1 MANKRSHPKAYFDAA
16 KGYQSAA
23 DRLLLSIESG
33 EGLLI
38 RDPTYFLYAHAVEL
52 ALKSCLLSSGIN
64 PKRTHVISRLY
75 GECRERKLIGTT
87 DYNHDIHNLI
97 YFLGSANECH
107 EYRYPDTPEV
117 PRAIPDLPWAR
128 EIVGRLMEEVEPNV
142 VAWVA
147 AHPTSPAPST
157 KKIAFGKPTFTKQ
170 PVPTKTAS

>member
-1 MANKRSHPKAYFDAA
+1 MAKKDSHPKAYFDAA

-52 ALKSCLLSSGIN
+52 ALKGCLLSSGIN
-64 PKRTHVISRLY
+64 PKRTHVITELY
-75 GECRERKLIGTT
+75 GECCERNLIGRN
-87 DYNHDIHNLI
+87 DYNHDISNLI
-97 YFLGSANECH
+97 YFLGTANEYH

-117 PRAIPDLPWAR
+117 PHAIPVLPWTR

-142 VAWVA
+142 VA
-147 AHPTSPAPST
+147 
-157 KKIAFGKPTFTKQ
+157 
-170 PVPTKTAS
+170 